1 MDFVESPA
9 GCRALRLSRLIT
21 IEPIMKTFPISRRLL
36 LLPLA
41 GLILACASC
50 SKPDPP
56 KPPAPVTDT
65 EPVGS
70 GLKVIGF
77 AVLGAA
83 VVCVL
88 GRMLD

>member
-1 MDFVESPA
+1 M
-9 GCRALRLSRLIT
+9 
-21 IEPIMKTFPISRRLL
+21 
-36 LLPLA
+36 LLPLLGA
-41 GLILACASC
+41 VLGCGSC
-50 SKPDPP
+50 GEEEPAKPSPP
-56 KPPAPVTDT
+56 PTPVTDT

-77 AVLGAA
+77 AVLGAS

>member
-1 MDFVESPA
+1 MTPYSNFRTSVPSSVLI
-9 GCRALRLSRLIT
+9 RWSRKL
-21 IEPIMKTFPISRRLL
+21 M
-36 LLPLA
+36 LLPLLGA
-41 GLILACASC
+41 VLACASC
-50 SKPDPP
+50 GEDEPP
-56 KPPAPVTDT
+56 PTPPPTVTVTDT

>member
-1 MDFVESPA
+1 MTFLSTS
-9 GCRALRLSRLIT
+9 RATVPSLVSTRWSRKL
-21 IEPIMKTFPISRRLL
+21 M
-36 LLPLA
+36 LLPLLGA
-41 GLILACASC
+41 VLACASC
-50 SKPDPP
+50 GEEEPPPPP
-56 KPPAPVTDT
+56 KPPTPVTDT
-65 EPVGS
+65 KPVGA